1 MMISSL
7 RKIQMTSGDLIKY
20 PYSSLKFKTIQAGP
34 QFVNSLLRSH
44 LHLQGFP
51 QHSAG
56 SVGVQQGAPVVAS
69 H

>member
-7 RKIQMTSGDLIKY
+7 RKIQMTFGDLIKY
-20 PYSSLKFKTIQAGP
+20 PYSSLQSKTIQACP
-34 QFVNSLLRSH
+34 QSVDSLLHSH
-44 LHLQGFP
+44 LHLQGSR

-56 SVGVQQGAPVVAS
+56 SVGVQQGAPVVVS